1 MKIFLDTADTAAIAK
16 CVETGLVDGVTTN
29 PSIVM
34 KTGKKFRPLVEEIC
48 KICPGAI
55 SAEAVAPTA
64 EGMIKEAVEL
74 SKIAPNVVVKIPM
87 SIEGLKAIPVLEK
100 EKGVKINLTMVFS
113 ATQTFLGFK
122 SGPTY
127 LSIVLSRLD
136 AIANESDILV
146 NDAVTIKQNYGYPTE
161 IIAGSLKTQNH
172 VLSCLRAGI
181 DIVTIPPELFWQM
194 YKHLLTDQ
202 ALEQFDKDWA
212 KVPK

>member
-1 MKIFLDTADTAAIAK
+1 MKIFLDTADTEAIAK
-16 CVETGLVDGVTTN
+16 CVDTGLVDGVTTN
-29 PSIVM
+29 PSIIM
-34 KTGKKFRPLVEEIC
+34 KSGKKFRPVVEEIC

-64 EGMIKEAVEL
+64 EGMIKEAVDL
-74 SKIAPNVVVKIPM
+74 SKIAPNIVVKIPM
-87 SIEGLKAIPVLEK
+87 GVEGLKAIPVLEK

-122 SGPTY
+122 SGPSY

-172 VLSCLRAGI
+172 MLSCLRAGI
-181 DIVTIPPELFWQM
+181 DVVTIPPSLFWQM

-202 ALEQFDKDWA
+202 ALDQFDKDWA

>member
-1 MKIFLDTADTAAIAK
+1 
-16 CVETGLVDGVTTN
+16 
-29 PSIVM
+29 
-34 KTGKKFRPLVEEIC
+34 
-48 KICPGAI
+48 
-55 SAEAVAPTA
+55 
-64 EGMIKEAVEL
+64 
-74 SKIAPNVVVKIPM
+74 
-87 SIEGLKAIPVLEK
+87 VLEK

-113 ATQTFLGFK
+113 ATQTYLGFK
-122 SGPTY
+122 AGPTY

-181 DIVTIPPELFWQM
+181 DIVTIPPSLFWQM

-202 ALEQFDKDWA
+202 ALDQFDKDWA

>member
-55 SAEAVAPTA
+55 SAEAVASTA

-74 SKIAPNVVVKIPM
+74 SKLAPNVVVKIPM